1 MKEGILDD
9 VKHLILSSAIAVAV
23 SPRECAD
30 GDTAQRMP
38 RGNTTHGT
46 TGERQLHLRECD
58 GNGGESA
65 DDGFAS
71 HLLPPS
77 R

>member
-30 GDTAQRMP
+30 GDTA
-38 RGNTTHGT
+38 
-46 TGERQLHLRECD
+46 
-58 GNGGESA
+58 
-65 DDGFAS
+65 
-71 HLLPPS
+71 
-77 R
+77 